1 MLIKQKDNKEL
12 IPFQWS
18 TLDNGR
24 QISVEI
30 TLNMVLDVNGEPF
43 WLRVDPS
50 EFMQGYVTKEAGP

>member
-1 MLIKQKDNKEL
+1 MLIKRKDNKEL
-12 IPFQWS
+12 VPFQWS
-18 TLDNGR
+18 QHDDGR

-50 EFMQGYVTKEAGP
+50 KFMQGYVTKEAGP